1 MMHHVSPLSVVK
13 SAAMVRLVAVEPT
26 SGPGYV
32 DFINEGDSLL

>member
-1 MMHHVSPLSVVK
+1 MHYVSPMSVIN
-13 SAAMVRLVAVEPT
+13 SAAMVLLVAVEPT